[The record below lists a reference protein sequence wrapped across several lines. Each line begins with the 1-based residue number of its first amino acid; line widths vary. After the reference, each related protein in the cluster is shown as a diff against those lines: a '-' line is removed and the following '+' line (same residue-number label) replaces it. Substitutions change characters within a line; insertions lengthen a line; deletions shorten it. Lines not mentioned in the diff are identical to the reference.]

1 MTARKLSGFLS
12 EPTSGLG
19 HLTREAKRLADL
31 NHEWEAIAPP
41 GLARFSRVGPVK
53 EGTLTLYA
61 DNGAAAA
68 KLKAQLPR
76 LLSSFRQRGHDITAI
91 RVEVQVTMMP
101 SAPKPPARP
110 PLPPKAL
117 AELEKLA
124 QELPASPLKEALTN
138 LVRRQRST
146 TAGRVKLAQENPRQG
161 DCAQHQD
168 Q

>member
-19 HLTREAKRLADL
+19 RLAREAKRLADL
-31 NHEWEAIAPP
+31 NHVWEAIAPP

-53 EGTLTLYA
+53 DGTLTLYA

-91 RVEVQVTMMP
+91 RVEVQVNMTP
-101 SAPKPPARP
+101 SAPRPPARP
-110 PLPPKAL
+110 PLPPQAL
-117 AELEKLA
+117 AQLEKLA
-124 QELPASPLKEALTN
+124 TELHASPLKEALTN
-138 LVRRQRST
+138 LIRRQRRSQK
-146 TAGRVKLAQENPRQG
+146 GEER
-161 DCAQHQD
+161 
-168 Q
+168 